1 MRPSFGTL
9 ASYAVALALSQA
21 LVACSGAAPDPAPT
35 PRPSASAEAAD
46 TRLVLAFGDSL
57 YAGYGV
63 LPQQAFPYV
72 LEQRLRAAGTAASV
86 RNAGVSGDTTAAG
99 LRRLAFTLDG
109 LPRKPDLAIVGLG
122 GNDMLR
128 GIDPAETRANL
139 DAICAE
145 LKRRGIPIVLTGMR
159 AAPNMGPAYVA
170 AFEGIW
176 PELSKKY
183 DAPLDPFFLDG
194 VVTSPALMLPDRIHP
209 NPAGIERIADR
220 LTPLVAK
227 ALAAAPAP
235 SPAAAGAAKGAP

>member
-1 MRPSFGTL
+1 MKSPL
-9 ASYAVALALSQA
+9 SYALAAALIQMLG
-21 LVACSGAAPDPAPT
+21 ACSTEPGAPAPAPT
-35 PRPSASAEAAD
+35 PSATAEAAD
-46 TRLVLAFGDSL
+46 QRLVLAFGDSL

-72 LEQRLRAAGTAASV
+72 LEQRLRGGGVSASV

-109 LPRKPDLAIVGLG
+109 LSRKPDLAIVGLG

-145 LKRRGIPIVLTGMR
+145 LQRRGIPIVLTGMR
-159 AAPNMGPAYVA
+159 AAPNLGADYVE
-170 AFEGIW
+170 AFEGIY
-176 PELSKKY
+176 PDLAAKY

-194 VVTSPALMLPDRIHP
+194 VVTQSALMLPDRIHP
-209 NPAGIERIADR
+209 NPQGIERIVDR
-220 LTPLVAK
+220 VTPLIVR
-227 ALAAAPAP
+227 ALSP
-235 SPAAAGAAKGAP
+235 SRSS

>member
-1 MRPSFGTL
+1 M
-9 ASYAVALALSQA
+9 AALFLQS
-21 LVACSGAAPDPAPT
+21 CSGEAPQPAPT
-35 PRPSASAEAAD
+35 PAPRAHAEAAD

-72 LEQRLRAAGTAASV
+72 LEQRLKAAGVAASV
-86 RNAGVSGDTTAAG
+86 RNAGVSGDTSAAG

-145 LKRRGIPIVLTGMR
+145 LKRRGIPIMLTGMR
-159 AAPNMGPAYVA
+159 AAPNLGADYVRS
-170 AFEGIW
+170 FEGIY
-176 PELSKKY
+176 PDLAKKY
-183 DAPLDPFFLDG
+183 AAPLDPFFLEG
-194 VVTSPALMLPDRIHP
+194 VVTDPALMLPDRIHP
-209 NPAGIERIADR
+209 RPAGIERIADR
-220 LTPLVAK
+220 VTPVVVEALSRTPAK
-227 ALAAAPAP
+227 A
-235 SPAAAGAAKGAP
+235 GVQ